1 MDATRVGQLAREH
14 KALAARPELR
24 DELDTEAAR
33 REDAKALERLLN
45 QLGMECAEYCAAY
58 NEGFGST
65 RVRSES
71 HAETVIVRSELGQQ
85 DTIVFRRTHASH
97 GDSGNLEVHR
107 YHYPE
112 HPVDLPVGLRRAPGN
127 TLTITYRDQDV
138 TPADLVLELLTAF
151 TEQLARAERAGTAA
165 RDDTTR

>member
-24 DELDTEAAR
+24 DQPDTEAAR
-33 REDAKALERLLN
+33 EEAQALVRLLN
-45 QLGMECAEYCAAY
+45 QLGLECAEYCAAY
-58 NEGFGST
+58 NEGFGSI
-65 RVRSES
+65 RVRSEA
-71 HAETVIVRSELGQQ
+71 HAETVIVRSQLDQQ

-97 GDSGNLEVHR
+97 GHSGNLEVHR

-112 HPVDLPVGLRRAPGN
+112 HPVDLPVGLRRSPG
-127 TLTITYRDQDV
+127 TLTITYRDRDV
-138 TPADLVLELLTAF
+138 TPADLVLELLNTF